1 MFSTIS
7 SFLITWWMRQ
17 TEPLNR
23 LARFSSESL
32 RVGGTRAVTGT
43 SVNDGWWTGQAEPDG
58 SSPSGSSVQCT
69 CTNEDPE
76 ADTATMP
83 LSLSL
88 CDFSLTS
95 TDILLQIVSCWLWC
109 LWLCAVLCLSASP
122 CRLFTVCVSMF
133 VFTCECVSDASISC
147 TFQEQITLSTQ
158 GPLLNLLG
166 ENFAPLAESPTSTT
180 YYCRLYNMFVIYD
193 YTVTHYKFWLCMWCK
208 SNMK

>member
-88 CDFSLTS
+88 SVTLAWPVLTS
-95 TDILLQIVSCWLWC
+95 CCKLFPADSGVSDCVLFYVSLPALVACLLCVC
-109 LWLCAVLCLSASP
+109 LCLCLHVSVCLMHLSP
-122 CRLFTVCVSMF
+122 V
-133 VFTCECVSDASISC
+133 
-147 TFQEQITLSTQ
+147 LSRSRSLY
-158 GPLLNLLG
+158 PLK
-166 ENFAPLAESPTSTT
+166 
-180 YYCRLYNMFVIYD
+180 D
-193 YTVTHYKFWLCMWCK
+193 HY
-208 SNMK
+208 